1 MGAEAELAKEAADKA
16 EAERIEK
23 EAAEKAE
30 AERIVKQ
37 EEKKAE
43 ADAEPICLSPRVSSK
58 HRTLT
63 SFMTTCPVINAIFG
77 THNQAE
83 IDPESFANLKFISA
97 FLEHLASLNK

>member
-43 ADAEPICLSPRVSSK
+43 ADAEPVYLSPGVSLK

-63 SFMTTCPVINAIFG
+63 SFMTTCPIINAIFG
-77 THNQAE
+77 VHNE
-83 IDPESFANLKFISA
+83 IDPESFADFKFTPA
-97 FLEHLASLNK
+97 FLQHLGMS